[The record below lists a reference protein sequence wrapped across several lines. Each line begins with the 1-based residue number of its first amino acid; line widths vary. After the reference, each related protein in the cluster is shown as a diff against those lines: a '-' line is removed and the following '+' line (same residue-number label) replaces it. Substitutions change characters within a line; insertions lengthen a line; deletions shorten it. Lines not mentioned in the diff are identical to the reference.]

1 MKEKGYDPVSCD
13 WHDELEAAALHK
25 KEVVLELA
33 EGNDRKSERGR
44 VADVFTRDGAEFVR
58 IENGDGSAEIRLD
71 RIQAMRDAG

>member
-1 MKEKGYDPVSCD
+1 MKEKGYEPVSCD

-25 KEVVLELA
+25 KEVVLDLGDGA
-33 EGNDRKSERGR
+33 DRTSERGR

-58 IENGDGSAEIRLD
+58 IENGDGSSEIRLD